1 MWEELY
7 EEHFRELVAYGSR
20 MCGNRELAQ
29 DLAQET
35 FVKAQMNGETLESLP
50 PNKRRAWLY
59 RTLKNLF
66 IDFYRRSVLEGQYA
80 QNMQP
85 QFFESSGLQNVE
97 NELFLHAVSPQD
109 RTIFLLRY
117 YERSEL
123 SPRKGR
129 HGDPDS
135 GDKKVLTS
143 HPGGN
148 IILTLD
154 RLKTREDNMD
164 ETLLLVQKIKAM
176 YNTRTF
182 SKSDNAIAE
191 YILANPACLSGSTA
205 NSLAEASGTSPA
217 TVIRFCRKLGFGGFT
232 ELKNSAANYIVETAK
247 DMSLRR
253 GDDVRTVKNKV
264 INYTKL
270 IMDEL
275 GEMLDDSALE
285 EAARLISEAKSLV
298 IVSEGGSGTISRAA
312 YDIFLKL
319 AIPCRCIED
328 LIFQAMEISMMDKDD
343 LLLIIVNSGRT
354 WNVLQ
359 NASYAKERGIK
370 IVGIVGPANSP
381 LSKYLD
387 VEILTNVFSSDYFSD
402 ISAARACELV
412 TISILH
418 SIIALTRT
426 EEQIEKS
433 HEIGMSIEKKR
444 LSPK

>member
-1 MWEELY
+1 
-7 EEHFRELVAYGSR
+7 
-20 MCGNRELAQ
+20 
-29 DLAQET
+29 
-35 FVKAQMNGETLESLP
+35 
-50 PNKRRAWLY
+50 
-59 RTLKNLF
+59 
-66 IDFYRRSVLEGQYA
+66 
-80 QNMQP
+80 
-85 QFFESSGLQNVE
+85 
-97 NELFLHAVSPQD
+97 
-109 RTIFLLRY
+109 
-117 YERSEL
+117 
-123 SPRKGR
+123 
-129 HGDPDS
+129 
-135 GDKKVLTS
+135 
-143 HPGGN
+143 
-148 IILTLD
+148 
-154 RLKTREDNMD
+154 MD

-319 AIPCRCIED
+319 AIPCRYIED

-444 LSPK
+444 LPPK